1 MTPNSRR
8 ALRLASALVAAGLT
22 LGALPGAAQAD
33 SESTPRKLTAT
44 QVQTLQDRIQADPYA
59 TADTEVK
66 SPGVTA
72 EATGGRATADTG
84 TAGTLSATATT
95 TLETARGMAATAELS
110 GTKGGYAVL
119 HSLGNVAAFTAD
131 GKQLWSRD
139 NASLYAD
146 WQVTPVRV
154 YQVEPGPARITMG
167 FNAVSPFTESSEHGY
182 ATGDLTGDG
191 VADVAFTAEVGVKPS
206 RAFASPGSTL
216 STGTFVTV
224 LDGKT
229 GRTLWSKLY
238 ADAQHVSVIDGTLI
252 VADQPV
258 GNRTPPA
265 GANSALQAM
274 RFSYGDGKLTPS
286 STWTYDSGEPA
297 GTWGAVEQLGGG
309 LFAVS
314 WNKRKTATTAA
325 SSRTLVI
332 DSEDGRVV
340 WQADSA
346 LYSRQLRYDA
356 SRKRIV
362 ALEEADYTDGL
373 KYELA
378 VYGVRDGSRSTLDT
392 RVNALALGIEIGN
405 LRGDS
410 KPEYTVSED
419 TLDEYLYVNATTVRA
434 LDGGDGST
442 ELWSHTVKREE
453 GNVKDGPS
461 AFGLKIVD
469 GRVLANYLV
478 TEGKETAA
486 NTGGSRFGRL
496 TALAG
501 RDGEVRWDHSGAVAS
516 PVHTQ
521 PFEKDG
527 DWYAR
532 TVDLDQN
539 IRSYRVGSGKQAA
552 LTPVQADLSFAQAV
566 DVNGDGIK
574 DVVTGGESHGI
585 WAYDGPS
592 MVAGKPKLLWQKAM
606 PGRVY
611 GIELADTTGDRKP
624 EILIAAETDAVVL
637 AAKDGRTLVDI
648 DGRGK
653 FVRSVTG
660 ADIDQDGR
668 AEVLVPTDRVLAYSG
683 TGRKLWEY
691 APEGAP
697 VTFSDLAVADGKV
710 LGTYNTAGTLE
721 FGDIT
726 TNGVALDAARGTVA
740 WTADPKYTGSDPKVY
755 GALIENG
762 VFASEK
768 IPYAGGH
775 AVVMTWTVR
784 SAIGLSTLMEI
795 RDSRTGEVLH
805 QAEAGGFNSVG
816 HYFTGDEGLLLVGT
830 ASFRTYAAGRTDHR
844 IFTLPETHSGAFA
857 TGPGG
862 RRLLIAGD
870 GTGFSVY
877 DPAVL
882 TAGQNYPKALA
893 EVSGSATR
901 DVLAADLDGDGADE
915 VIGLTLDVVGHDQNT
930 TLSGAR
936 YRLADD
942 GLHGLVVSKLASS

>member
-33 SESTPRKLTAT
+33 SDATPRKLTAA
-44 QVQTLQDRIQADPYA
+44 QVQTLQERIQADPYA
-59 TADTEVK
+59 TTDTEVK

-72 EATGGRATADTG
+72 EAGSRATTDADATG
-84 TAGTLSATATT
+84 TLTATT
-95 TLETARGMAATAELS
+95 TTSLETARGMAATTELS

-119 HSLGNVAAFTAD
+119 HSLGNVAAFSAD

-139 NASLYAD
+139 NTSLYTD
-146 WQVTPVRV
+146 WQVKPVRV
-154 YQVEPGPARITMG
+154 WQVEPGPARITMG
-167 FNAVSPFTESSEHGY
+167 FNAVSPFTDSSEHGY
-182 ATGDLTGDG
+182 ATGDLSGDG

-206 RAFASPGSTL
+206 RAFTSPGSTL

-265 GANSALQAM
+265 GANASLQAM
-274 RFSYGDGKLTPS
+274 RFSHADGKLTPS
-286 STWTYDSGEPA
+286 STWTYDSGAPA
-297 GTWGAVEQLGGG
+297 GTWGAVEQLGDG

-314 WNKRKTATTAA
+314 WNTRKTATAA
-325 SSRTLVI
+325 SSSRTLVI

-340 WQADSA
+340 WQADSS

-356 SRKRIV
+356 SRERV
-362 ALEEADYTDGL
+362 LALEEADYTDGL

-378 VYGVRDGSRSTLDT
+378 VYDVRDGSRTTLDT
-392 RVNALALGIEIGN
+392 RVNALALGIEVGD

-410 KPEYTVSED
+410 KPEYAVSED
-419 TLDEYLYVNATTVRA
+419 TLDEYLWVNATTVRA

-453 GNVKDGPS
+453 GNSKDGPS
-461 AFGLKIVD
+461 AFGLKIVG

-516 PVHTQ
+516 PVYTQ
-521 PFEKDG
+521 PFKKGG

-539 IRSYRVGSGKQAA
+539 IRAYRVASGKQAA
-552 LTPVQADLSFAQAV
+552 RTPVQADLSFAQAV

-574 DVVTGGESHGI
+574 DVVAGGESHGI

-592 MVAGKPKLLWQKAM
+592 TVAGKPKLLWQKTM

-611 GIELADTTGDRKP
+611 GIELADTTGDGKP
-624 EILIAAETDAVVL
+624 EILVAAETDAVVL
-637 AAKDGRTLVDI
+637 AAEDGRTLADI

-653 FVRSVTG
+653 FVRGVTG
-660 ADIDQDGR
+660 ADINEDGR
-668 AEVLVPTDRVLAYSG
+668 AEVLVPTDKVLAYSG

-697 VTFSDLAVADGKV
+697 VTFSDLAVADGRV
-710 LGTYNTAGTLE
+710 MGTYNTAGTLGQ
-721 FGDIT
+721 GDIV
-726 TNGVALDAARGTVA
+726 TNGVALNAVNGTVA
-740 WTADPKYTGSDPKVY
+740 WTADPKYAGSDPKIY

-762 VFASEK
+762 VFASEE
-768 IPYAGGH
+768 IPYAEGR

-784 SAIGLSTLMEI
+784 NAIGLSTLVEI

-805 QAEAGGFNSVG
+805 RAEAGGFNTVG

-830 ASFRTYAAGRTDHR
+830 ASFRTYAAGNTDHR
-844 IFTLPETHSGAFA
+844 VFTLPETHSGAFA

-862 RRLLIAGD
+862 RRLLVGGHAS
-870 GTGFSVY
+870 GFYVY

-893 EVSGSATR
+893 QVNGFATR
-901 DVLAADLDGDGADE
+901 DVLAADLDGDGVDE
-915 VIGLTLDVVGHDQNT
+915 VIGLTLDVVGHDQNIE
-930 TLSGAR
+930 LSGAR
-936 YRLADD
+936 YRLGDE
-942 GLHGLVVSKLASS
+942 GLHGLVVSKLTSS

>member
-8 ALRLASALVAAGLT
+8 ALQLASALVAAGLT

-33 SESTPRKLTAT
+33 SDATPRKLTAA

-66 SPGVTA
+66 STGVTA
-72 EATGGRATADTG
+72 EATDGQATADAAT
-84 TAGTLSATATT
+84 TGTLSAKAATS
-95 TLETARGMAATAELS
+95 LETARGMAATTELA

-119 HSLGNVAAFTAD
+119 HSLGNVAAFAAD
-131 GKQLWSRD
+131 GTQMWRRD
-139 NASLYAD
+139 NASLYTD
-146 WQVTPVRV
+146 WQVKPVRA

-167 FNAVSPFTESSEHGY
+167 FNAVSPFTDSSEHGY

-191 VADVAFTAEVGVKPS
+191 VADVAFTAEVGVRPS
-206 RAFASPGSTL
+206 RAFTSPGSTL

-229 GRTLWSKLY
+229 GKTLWSKLY
-238 ADAQHVSVIDGTLI
+238 ADAQQVSIIDGTLI

-258 GNRTPPA
+258 GNRTSPA
-265 GANSALQAM
+265 GAAALQAI
-274 RFSYGDGKLTPS
+274 RFSSGDGKLTPS
-286 STWTYDSGEPA
+286 GTWTYDTGAPA

-325 SSRTLVI
+325 SSRTLVL
-332 DSEDGRVV
+332 DSKDGRVV
-340 WQADSA
+340 WQTDSS

-356 SRKRIV
+356 SRERV
-362 ALEEADYTDGL
+362 LALEEADYTDGL
-373 KYELA
+373 TYELA
-378 VYGVRDGSRSTLDT
+378 VYDVRDGSRTTLDT
-392 RVNALALGIEIGN
+392 RVNALALGIEVGD
-405 LRGDS
+405 LRGDR
-410 KPEYTVSED
+410 KPEYAVSED
-419 TLDEYLYVNATTVRA
+419 TLDENLWVNATTVRA

-453 GNVKDGPS
+453 GNSKDGPS

-469 GRVLANYLV
+469 GRVLANFLV
-478 TEGKETAA
+478 TEGKETASNA
-486 NTGGSRFGRL
+486 GGSRFGRL

-501 RDGEVRWDHSGAVAS
+501 SDGEVRWDHSGAVAS
-516 PVHTQ
+516 PVYTQ
-521 PFEKDG
+521 PFKKDG
-527 DWYAR
+527 AWYAR

-539 IRSYRVGSGKQAA
+539 IRSYRVGGGKQSA
-552 LTPVQADLSFAQAV
+552 LTPVQGDLSFAQAV

-574 DVVTGGESHGI
+574 DVVAGGESHGI

-592 MVAGKPKLLWQKAM
+592 MVAGKPKLLWQRTM

-624 EILIAAETDAVVL
+624 EILVAAETEAVVL
-637 AAKDGRTLVDI
+637 AARDGRTLAGI
-648 DGRGK
+648 DGGGT

-660 ADIDQDGR
+660 ADVNNDGR
-668 AEVLVPTDRVLAYSG
+668 AEVLVPTDKVRAYSG
-683 TGRKLWEY
+683 TGRRLWEY

-710 LGTYNTAGTLE
+710 FGTYNTAGTLSAA
-721 FGDIT
+721 DIV

-740 WTADPKYTGSDPKVY
+740 WTADPKFAGSDPTIY
-755 GALIENG
+755 GAQLENS
-762 VFASEK
+762 VFASSE
-768 IPYAGGH
+768 IPYADGH
-775 AVVMTWTVR
+775 AMVMTWTVEN
-784 SAIGLSTLMEI
+784 AIGPTTLVEI
-795 RDSRTGEVLH
+795 RDGRTGEVLH
-805 QAEAGGFNSVG
+805 STEAGGFNTLG

-830 ASFRTYAAGRTDHR
+830 ASFRTYAAGGADYR

-862 RRLLIAGD
+862 RRLLIGGHAS
-870 GTGFSVY
+870 GFYVY
-877 DPAVL
+877 DPAIL
-882 TAGQNYPKALA
+882 TAAANYPNPLA
-893 EVSGSATR
+893 KVDAYATR
-901 DVLAADLDGDGADE
+901 DVIAADLDGDGVDE
-915 VIGLTLDVVGHDQNT
+915 VIGLTLDVVGHDQT
-930 TLSGAR
+930 LELSGAR
-936 YRLADD
+936 YRVEDI
-942 GLHGLVVSKLASS
+942 GLHGLVVAKLTSS